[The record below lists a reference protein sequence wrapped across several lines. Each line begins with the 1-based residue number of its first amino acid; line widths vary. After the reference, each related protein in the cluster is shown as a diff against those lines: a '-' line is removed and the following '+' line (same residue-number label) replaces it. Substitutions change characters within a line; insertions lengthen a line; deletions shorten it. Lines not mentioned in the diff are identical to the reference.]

1 MQYIFLIIIAAVLI
15 VRLLYVFGKGYSGK
29 QLWLHFFYHVP
40 THVID
45 ELDEGYSERYQ
56 PLGSRKSASN
66 NGVDFDSYP
75 SRYGCNYDP
84 AADIPLSAQDEAHMD
99 QLLRNGG
106 WKCACGN
113 VNAVYVTSC
122 SCGRN
127 KDGEEAPEPVAV
139 MDAVTEDNGT
149 QNAAAIRE
157 YKKLLD
163 DGIITAEEFAAKKKQ
178 LLGL

>member
-56 PLGSRKSASN
+56 PLGSRKS
-66 NGVDFDSYP
+66 
-75 SRYGCNYDP
+75 
-84 AADIPLSAQDEAHMD
+84 
-99 QLLRNGG
+99 
-106 WKCACGN
+106 ACGN